1 MSGWSQTIIVG
12 NVGRDVEMRY
22 TQAGIPV
29 ASFSVAVTRKF
40 GSGDDRQEKTTWYKV
55 TCWRQLAEIASQ
67 YVKKGMQVMV
77 VGTVDVSAYVNKAGE
92 AAASLE
98 MTADTLQML
107 GGRGEAEAAGERG
120 LPQANGGDIPF

>member
-1 MSGWSQTIIVG
+1 MSGWSQTIIIG

-77 VGTVDVSAYVNKAGE
+77 AGTVDVSAYLNKAGE

-98 MTADTLQML
+98 LTADTLQML

>member
-77 VGTVDVSAYVNKAGE
+77 AGTVDVSAYVNKAGE

-98 MTADTLQML
+98 LTADTLQML

>member
-77 VGTVDVSAYVNKAGE
+77 AGTVDVSAYVNKAGE

-98 MTADTLQML
+98 LTADTLQML
-107 GGRGEAEAAGERG
+107 GGRSEAEAAGERG

>member
-12 NVGRDVEMRY
+12 NVGRDVNLRY
-22 TQAGIPV
+22 TQGGIPV
-29 ASFSVAVTRKF
+29 ADFSVAVTRKF

-77 VGTVDVSAYVNKAGE
+77 VGTVDVSAYLNKEGA

-98 MTADTLQML
+98 LTADTLQML

>member
-12 NVGRDVEMRY
+12 NVGRDVNLRY
-22 TQAGIPV
+22 TQGGIPV
-29 ASFSVAVTRKF
+29 ADFSVAVTRKF

-77 VGTVDVSAYVNKAGE
+77 AGTVDVSAYLNKAGE

-98 MTADTLQML
+98 LTADTLQML

>member
-77 VGTVDVSAYVNKAGE
+77 VGTVDVSAYINKEGA

-98 MTADTLQML
+98 LTADTLQML
-107 GGRGEAEAAGERG
+107 GGRGEAEPAGERG